1 VAELV
6 AKLRSAGLRAEFGR
20 YFLVSV
26 AALAIDYALLIGL
39 TELFGVH
46 YLVSNLVAL
55 AAGITAAY
63 VGSLLWVFKRRR
75 LHNRTAEYVIFA
87 IVGVGGLGVNE
98 AVLWLLTDFAG
109 LHYALSKIGASG
121 LSFVFNYVVRKV
133 LLFR

>member
-1 VAELV
+1 M
-6 AKLRSAGLRAEFGR
+6 AGLLVKIRGGGLGGEFGR
-20 YFLVSV
+20 YFLVSLV
-26 AALAIDYALLIGL
+26 ALGIDYALLIGL
-39 TELFGVH
+39 TELFGMH
-46 YLVSNLVAL
+46 YLVSNLVAS

-63 VGSLLWVFKRRR
+63 AGSLLWVFKRRR
-75 LHNRTAEYVIFA
+75 LHNRSAEYVIFV

-121 LSFVFNYVVRKV
+121 LSFVFNYVVRKI

>member
-1 VAELV
+1 MAGLV
-6 AKLRSAGLRAEFGR
+6 AKLRSAGLGAEFSR

-26 AALAIDYALLIGL
+26 VALAIDFALLIGL
-39 TELFGVH
+39 TELVGLH
-46 YLVSNLVAL
+46 YLVSNLLAS
-55 AAGITAAY
+55 AAGVTAAY

-75 LHNRTAEYVIFA
+75 LHNRAAEYVIFV

-121 LSFVFNYVVRKV
+121 LSFIFNYVVRKV

>member
-1 VAELV
+1 MNGLL
-6 AKLRSAGLRAEFGR
+6 AKVRSAGLGAEFGR

-26 AALAIDYALLIGL
+26 VALGIDYVLLIGL

-46 YLVSNLVAL
+46 YLVSNLVASAVGVTL
-55 AAGITAAY
+55 AYA
-63 VGSLLWVFKRRR
+63 GSLLWVFKRRR
-75 LHNRTAEYVIFA
+75 LHNRGAEYAIFV

-109 LHYALSKIGASG
+109 LHYALSKLGASG
-121 LSFVFNYVVRKV
+121 LSFVFNYLVRKV

>member
-1 VAELV
+1 MAGLV
-6 AKLRSAGLRAEFGR
+6 AKLRSAGLGAEFSR

-26 AALAIDYALLIGL
+26 VALAIDYALLIGL
-39 TELFGVH
+39 TELVGLH
-46 YLVSNLVAL
+46 YLVSNLLAS
-55 AAGITAAY
+55 AAGVTAAY

-75 LHNRTAEYVIFA
+75 LHNRAAEYVIFV

-98 AVLWLLTDFAG
+98 AVLWLLTEFAG

>member
-1 VAELV
+1 MSPSCGAP
-6 AKLRSAGLRAEFGR
+6 AWGAEFSR

-26 AALAIDYALLIGL
+26 VALAIDFALLIGL
-39 TELFGVH
+39 TELVGLH
-46 YLVSNLVAL
+46 YLVSNLLAS
-55 AAGITAAY
+55 AAGVTAAY

-75 LHNRTAEYVIFA
+75 LHNRAAEYVIFV

-98 AVLWLLTDFAG
+98 AVLWLLTEFAG

-121 LSFVFNYVVRKV
+121 LSFIFNYVVRKV